1 MAQTEWRM
9 KGQWLKNCNCDA
21 GCPCDF
27 NARPTHGHCEGM
39 VGMHIEEGHF
49 GATDLSGLRWA
60 VLYHWPGPLHE
71 GNGTILPILDERA
84 DARQREG
91 LLSILSGQGQEGTFF
106 HIVSIIT
113 STVLEPRYLPLEF
126 GFDLEARKAHMSAR
140 GLFETVSEPIRNPVT
155 GMAHR
160 IQVHMPDGFE
170 YRVAEIASARG
181 KAEGDITF
189 DLVDSHSSMALVDQT
204 PAGPAG

>member
-1 MAQTEWRM
+1 M
-9 KGQWLKNCNCDA
+9 
-21 GCPCDF
+21 
-27 NARPTHGHCEGM
+27 
-39 VGMHIEEGHF
+39 
-49 GATDLSGLRWA
+49 
-60 VLYHWPGPLHE
+60 
-71 GNGTILPILDERA
+71 
-84 DARQREG
+84 
-91 LLSILSGQGQEGTFF
+91 
-106 HIVSIIT
+106 SIIT